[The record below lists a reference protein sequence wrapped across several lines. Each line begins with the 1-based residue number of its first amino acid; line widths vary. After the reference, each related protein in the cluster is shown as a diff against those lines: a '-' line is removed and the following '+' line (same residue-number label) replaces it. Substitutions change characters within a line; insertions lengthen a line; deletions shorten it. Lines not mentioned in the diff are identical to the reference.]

1 MMSARRQRL
10 LERRLALVQ
19 ESSQLRERLVQHA
32 HAAQPWLERA
42 VQVRAAWHWMRQ
54 HPLVPAALA
63 LAVLWWRPCWVWRWG
78 WRLWG
83 GWRWWQ
89 QSQHRWQPW
98 WQRWQAWRQYA
109 TNRLRPD

>member
-19 ESSQLRERLVQHA
+19 ESSELRECLVKHTR
-32 HAAQPWLERA
+32 AAQPWLERA
-42 VQVRAAWHWMRQ
+42 AQARATWQWMCH
-54 HPLVPAALA
+54 HPLVPAVLV
-63 LAVLWWRPCWVWRWG
+63 LAVLWWRPRWMWRWG

-89 QSQHRWQPW
+89 QSQYRWQPW
-98 WQRWQAWRQYA
+98 LQRWRIWRQYVRHPA
-109 TNRLRPD
+109 RSD